1 MPEPA
6 HLFDVFLSYNSRDR
20 AAVLLLAKALKARG
34 LRVWLDDWE
43 VAPGSLAQEVL
54 EQGIRDSGAAAVL
67 VGPSGIGPWES
78 HEMRACIALAVKRR
92 MRVIPVILPG
102 VAEAPELP
110 LLLANFSWLALGTEL
125 DEDSL
130 SRLEWGIRGERSR
143 LPEPPTPDPLGES
156 YAAWAG
162 EQFQFLDLLGVGG
175 RDVKLRF
182 EEVFVPLRMAPRRGD
197 EARWGK
203 VGLAR
208 EALEDVDLSTL
219 FTVGDPGERHRLIL
233 GDPGAEKTTVLQ
245 KLHHQLCAEGPEAL
259 GLDAGTVPVFLRLRA
274 LPEVLPAS
282 PEELLGRQ
290 LEWAAGEGR
299 LPAELGAHLWRRGR
313 LLLLLDGLDE
323 LAAEDRRTAVCRF
336 FDRHLPASEARG
348 VRAVFSC
355 RFTGYGG
362 RVALSPRFLPFE
374 VRPLG
379 PEACRQLV
387 IRWFGEAP
395 RAVPNFSDGEALA
408 AQDRLLA
415 ALAGPAYAS
424 QRLKV
429 LVGSPLLLTLLC
441 LIVLRGGQLPKE
453 RVAFYDQCLR
463 LLLSRD
469 QKKAQQIGE
478 AEREPPLD
486 VETALAV
493 LRFAAWEIQAEGR
506 LEDLPEMGWIDR
518 LERGLEST
526 GRARAP
532 GEAIFTWLHRE
543 AGVLSEFAVGRY
555 GFRHLGLQEYLAAY
569 HAASRGGELLDR
581 LAEDFGQEGWAEI
594 PLLAVGV
601 PGFRA
606 FRPLVERLL
615 AKNVLAERADLLRA
629 CLDEAAEVEL
639 APFFPL
645 LDLGEDRKVRR
656 RCCDCCAARQIRLSS
671 SWPSA
676 WPRAVT
682 LQWPIWRRRCCEKG
696 GRLPE
701 RRRGI

>member
-20 AAVLLLAKALKARG
+20 AAVLLLAQALKARG

-43 VAPGSLAQEVL
+43 VAPGSFAQEVL

-67 VGPSGIGPWES
+67 FGPSGIGPWEQ

-92 MRVIPVILPG
+92 IRVIPVILPG
-102 VAEAPELP
+102 VPAAPELP
-110 LLLANFSWLALGTEL
+110 LLLANFSWLLLGEIL

-130 SRLEWGIRGERSR
+130 ARLEWGIRGAKPGTVAP
-143 LPEPPTPDPLGES
+143 PEPPAPDPLVDS
-156 YAAWAG
+156 YTAWAA

-203 VGLAR
+203 AGLAR
-208 EALEDVDLSTL
+208 EAHGDVELSTF
-219 FTVGDPGERHRLIL
+219 FTVGDPGEPHRLIL
-233 GDPGAEKTTVLQ
+233 GDPGAGKTTVLQ
-245 KLHHQLCAEGPEAL
+245 KIHHQLCAEGPEAL
-259 GLDAGTVPVFLRLRA
+259 GLASGTVPVFLRLRA

-290 LEWAAGEGR
+290 LEWAAGEGW

-336 FDRHLPASEARG
+336 FDRHLPAAEARG

-362 RVALSPRFLPFE
+362 RVALSSRFLPFE

-379 PEACRQLV
+379 PAACRQLV

-395 RAVPNFSDGEALA
+395 RAVPNFSDDEALA

-441 LIVLRGGQLPKE
+441 LIVLRGGQLP
-453 RVAFYDQCLR
+453 RSGWRSTTSACACSFR
-463 LLLSRD
+463 GTRRRPRRWGSRN
-469 QKKAQQIGE
+469 ASRHSTSRRRWRCC
-478 AEREPPLD
+478 ASPP
-486 VETALAV
+486 
-493 LRFAAWEIQAEGR
+493 GR
-506 LEDLPEMGWIDR
+506 SRPRGGSRICRRWGGSIASSAGSRRPGGPE
-518 LERGLEST
+518 S
-526 GRARAP
+526 RARRSSIGSTA
-532 GEAIFTWLHRE
+532 
-543 AGVLSEFAVGRY
+543 
-555 GFRHLGLQEYLAAY
+555 
-569 HAASRGGELLDR
+569 
-581 LAEDFGQEGWAEI
+581 
-594 PLLAVGV
+594 
-601 PGFRA
+601 
-606 FRPLVERLL
+606 RP
-615 AKNVLAERADLLRA
+615 A
-629 CLDEAAEVEL
+629 C
-639 APFFPL
+639 
-645 LDLGEDRKVRR
+645 
-656 RCCDCCAARQIRLSS
+656 
-671 SWPSA
+671 
-676 WPRAVT
+676 
-682 LQWPIWRRRCCEKG
+682 
-696 GRLPE
+696 
-701 RRRGI
+701 